1 MNGGSHSI
9 LPCAFALVLA
19 CSPLTFGQ
27 ELSKGEKDT
36 VFIGLLNVQPS
47 VQESAKAK
55 GHELELKRVAESL
68 DTQFITALN
77 ATRVFQLVERKRM
90 KELQVE
96 QAFASVAVNPA
107 DKNAAQAL
115 KMAGAKYAFLPQ
127 IDGFED
133 RVDKQKFDDIDRVSM
148 SRKLFL
154 SVVVQVVDTTTGKL
168 LPDSPSIQLN
178 KAETMDMARP
188 GQAMESDE
196 VIVGLAKE
204 MAGKLSQGVVQLLR
218 PAKVLIVTGKQIMIN
233 RGSEAGFNKGDE
245 VEIFATQEVKDE
257 DTGETFNNEVPVGKA
272 RIVRGDVK
280 QSFATLEGE
289 DNGVNKGCVVRVSR
303 PAHSPV
309 GGPQAPTG
317 ELVPLQQPNAGTPVS
332 PGSSDKPI
340 TFN

>member
-1 MNGGSHSI
+1 MKPGLRSVF
-9 LPCAFALVLA
+9 PFVVALVLV
-19 CSPLTFGQ
+19 CSPIAFGQ

-36 VFIGLLNVQPS
+36 VFIGQLNIQPS
-47 VQESAKAK
+47 VQESAKTK
-55 GHELELKRVAESL
+55 GRELELKRVSESL

-154 SVVVQVVDTTTGKL
+154 SVVVQIVDTTTGKL

-178 KAETMDMARP
+178 KTEAMDMARP
-188 GQAMESDE
+188 GQAMESDQ

-204 MAGKLSQGVVQLLR
+204 MAGKLSQGTVQLLR
-218 PAKVLIVTGKQIMIN
+218 PAKVLVVTGKQVMIN

-245 VEIFATQEVKDE
+245 VEICATQAVKDD

-272 RIVRGDVK
+272 RIVRGDTK
-280 QSFATLEGE
+280 QSFAVLEGE

-303 PAHSPV
+303 PATSPAGV
-309 GGPQAPTG
+309 LQDSAEELAPTQKPSEG
-317 ELVPLQQPNAGTPVS
+317 IPVS
-332 PGSSDKPI
+332 PGSSEKPI
-340 TFN
+340 KFD